1 MLCDAAAM
9 EKTSGCFPRAIKKKS
24 GPNSPGKRTRKK
36 KPEPTTGAEAAG
48 RRKRKHAYFK
58 ESQASEQNRVVSSS
72 ACVPL
77 LNIPTIQADPHVNF
91 QELAIDHRQISG
103 SNRSGICLVVP
114 EVPSFVLPSVP
125 ILHCPDGVSTCMA
138 QDGPKRR
145 YCPNR
150 AKIAANRSRLNGRFV
165 SESKVTFTSYPD
177 VPEVRSGRGSEI
189 SCE

>member
-1 MLCDAAAM
+1 MNEFKERIYVSSVCRLSMLCDAAAM

-103 SNRSGICLVVP
+103 SNRSGICLVVH
-114 EVPSFVLPSVP
+114 SLIKNRDRFQD
-125 ILHCPDGVSTCMA
+125 IST
-138 QDGPKRR
+138 
-145 YCPNR
+145 
-150 AKIAANRSRLNGRFV
+150 
-165 SESKVTFTSYPD
+165 
-177 VPEVRSGRGSEI
+177 
-189 SCE
+189 SCEFRKLVSRCEWSSRPITVISQE